1 MTIFE
6 YLAIAYS
13 LIFSLAAVRLVAG
26 LPHALDRTRTYAVHV
41 AHVGLLLFAIAALFW
56 SQWSARDVEWTFPK
70 FLLQLA
76 GPGTIYFL
84 ACTIVPDDPAAVQ
97 SWQQYFF
104 SIRRRYFAGLCVWA
118 LVLAVNATVFTGLP
132 FLHPIRGVQLGILAA
147 GVLGLST
154 DRSAAHLSILVGAA
168 LLVALATVLLYSAG
182 PLAV

>member
-26 LPHALDRTRTYAVHV
+26 LPHALDRTHIRGARRPRWTSALCHRGPLLVSMVCAGRGVDLPEISAPTRWAWHNLLSGLHDSSRRPRCGPVLAAV
-41 AHVGLLLFAIAALFW
+41 LLLDP
-56 SQWSARDVEWTFPK
+56 SAVLRR
-70 FLLQLA
+70 
-76 GPGTIYFL
+76 
-84 ACTIVPDDPAAVQ
+84 AV
-97 SWQQYFF
+97 
-104 SIRRRYFAGLCVWA
+104 CVWA